1 MPRGPNLTPEQLG
14 RLAEVYTRDGTF
26 AAAGKAIDVVPSVA
40 RRALQRLGWS
50 DLVRPHARALRAG
63 CEAGRAA
70 LARNLQGLDAE
81 QKRFAR
87 TTRERRALVE
97 ASGGGEEKKLAAQAR
112 LSRERVAV
120 LVGVAKGLNLT
131 VGRLESLADQAL
143 GARQKKLTR
152 EKTRAEIDA
161 LKKGTLLSTEQLLAY
176 LAAIPREELLT
187 LIATLKARRE
197 APATAAAPP
206 AGTSPAP
213 PSTPPPAAT

>member
-1 MPRGPNLTPEQLG
+1 MPRGPNLTPEQIG

-26 AAAGKAIDVVPSVA
+26 EAAGKAAKVDPSVA

-50 DLVRPHARALRAG
+50 DLVGSNARALQAG

-87 TTRERRALVE
+87 ITRERRSLVE
-97 ASGGGEEKKLAAQAR
+97 ASGKGEDKKLAAQAR

-131 VGRLESLADQAL
+131 VGRIESLADQAL

-161 LKKGTLLSTEQLLAY
+161 LKKGTLLTTEQLLAY
-176 LAAIPREELLT
+176 LAALPREELLT

-197 APATAAAPP
+197 APAASATPP
-206 AGTSPAP
+206 ASATPT
-213 PSTPPPAAT
+213 TPPPAAT